1 MNYLFQIILEAEL
14 NDFFEKLEKNKLDNE
29 NRTKEIKF
37 NIDDIKIDFFN
48 SEKDIKENALSQI
61 KEDEIIKKE
70 DFDEDA
76 KEDEVVVNPI
86 LEDLN
91 KNILINVKEEEEDK
105 NQMACREILEI
116 LRYPLSQKNVR
127 GVISPFK
134 PLLQPKKVSMVGK
147 VFYNSTTDND
157 ENKTRDNTGFNGR
170 NDVK

>member
-1 MNYLFQIILEAEL
+1 MEAEL

-48 SEKDIKENALSQI
+48 SEKNIKENALSQI

>member
-1 MNYLFQIILEAEL
+1 MEAEL

-170 NDVK
+170 NGGK

>member
-1 MNYLFQIILEAEL
+1 MEAEL

-29 NRTKEIKF
+29 NRTQEIKF

-48 SEKDIKENALSQI
+48 SEKDIKENDLSKI

-170 NDVK
+170 NDDK

>member
-1 MNYLFQIILEAEL
+1 MEAEL

-116 LRYPLSQKNVR
+116 LRYPINKKNVR

>member
-1 MNYLFQIILEAEL
+1 MEAEL
-14 NDFFEKLEKNKLDNE
+14 NDFFKKLEKNKLDNE

-170 NDVK
+170 NDGK

>member
-1 MNYLFQIILEAEL
+1 MEAEL
-14 NDFFEKLEKNKLDNE
+14 NDFFEILEKNKLDNE
-29 NRTKEIKF
+29 NRSKEIEL

-76 KEDEVVVNPI
+76 KEDEVVVNRI

>member
-1 MNYLFQIILEAEL
+1 MEAEL

-147 VFYNSTTDND
+147 VYYNSTTDND

>member
-1 MNYLFQIILEAEL
+1 MEAEL
-14 NDFFEKLEKNKLDNE
+14 NDFFEKLEKNKL
-29 NRTKEIKF
+29 
-37 NIDDIKIDFFN
+37 
-48 SEKDIKENALSQI
+48 KENALSQI

-170 NDVK
+170 NDGK

>member
-1 MNYLFQIILEAEL
+1 MEAEL
-14 NDFFEKLEKNKLDNE
+14 NDFFKKLEKNKLDNE

-70 DFDEDA
+70 DFDDDA

>member
-1 MNYLFQIILEAEL
+1 MEAEL
-14 NDFFEKLEKNKLDNE
+14 NDFFEKLEKNKLDNQ

-91 KNILINVKEEEEDK
+91 KNILINVIEEEEDK

-170 NDVK
+170 NDGK

>member
-1 MNYLFQIILEAEL
+1 MEAEL

-70 DFDEDA
+70 DFDDDA

>member
-1 MNYLFQIILEAEL
+1 MEAEL

-170 NDVK
+170 NDDK